1 MGSTVHQQLEDDEY
15 RIIVQ
20 SPSFISDLEHIL
32 PVETDGP
39 LSPSIRGITSDAYL
53 IQSLAISSSSDHIAI
68 ESTNNNLEIH
78 PDAAGLPGHCQP
90 GLGVAFIPYNS
101 FSGVVAPD
109 DNISSVF
116 DRLRLDEYA
125 ARVSTSRPSLP
136 LLQLPTSP
144 WHSDPSSPSQIY
156 NHQESP
162 YGSDFSPNSLM
173 PTHHQGPD
181 SSRDNEQW
189 PIGSGRGQSLPD
201 SSFHAPWRS
210 RSSSVTS
217 EEYHSHSGRGRG
229 SSVSSEFS
237 FEHIDP
243 RFLSSPTSTTQS
255 NLTKYSADNGSPVSI
270 SPHECSSSS
279 HEPNSGRHTHV
290 ATRKI
295 RIASERRRKRG
306 ARFFCEVP
314 GCHGSFTAKHNLINH
329 TNSHEGVRKFKCN
342 FCEKRFVTNVVL
354 KRHIRICR
362 MRLSK
367 E

>member
-1 MGSTVHQQLEDDEY
+1 MT
-15 RIIVQ
+15 IQ

-39 LSPSIRGITSDAYL
+39 LNPSIRGITSDAYL

-90 GLGVAFIPYNS
+90 GLGVAFISYNS
-101 FSGVVAPD
+101 SSGVAPPD
-109 DNISSVF
+109 DNISSAF

-125 ARVSTSRPSLP
+125 ARVSTSRPSLS
-136 LLQLPTSP
+136 LQLPTSP
-144 WHSDPSSPSQIY
+144 WHSNPSSPSQIY
-156 NHQESP
+156 SHQGSP
-162 YGSDFSPNSLM
+162 YSSCSDFSPNLLM

-181 SSRDNEQW
+181 TSRDNERW
-189 PIGSGRGQSLPD
+189 PIGSGRGQSLSD
-201 SSFHAPWRS
+201 SAFHTPWRS

-217 EEYHSHSGRGRG
+217 EEYHSHSGWGRG
-229 SSVSSEFS
+229 SSVVSDASEFS
-237 FEHIDP
+237 FHIDP
-243 RFLSSPTSTTQS
+243 RLLSSPRSTTQS
-255 NLTKYSADNGSPVSI
+255 HLTESSSDNGLPVSV

-279 HEPNSGRHTHV
+279 HEPNSGPHTHV

-314 GCHGSFTAKHNLINH
+314 GCNGSFTAKHNLINH

-342 FCEKRFVTNVVL
+342 LCEKRFITNAVL
-354 KRHIRICR
+354 KRHIRKCR
-362 MRLSK
+362 MRLSSK